1 MSKNEVLLNE
11 DINFKEVRCV
21 GDDGEVH
28 GIISSKEA
36 LSIARNLGLDLVL
49 ISANAKPP
57 VCKVMDYNKF
67 RYQSE
72 KKIKEA
78 KKKQKQIEIKEI
90 KLSTQIAQNDI
101 NYKVK
106 HAREFIESN
115 KHVKFKVVLKGRESQ
130 NPRAGLDVLN
140 RVCEMMQDIAN
151 PEKEPKTEGRFVS
164 WMFVPKKDQESAKS
178 KQSHKD
184 TSKKDMSK
192 AQEKKDAQPFNSI
205 NLMKGENHA

>member
-1 MSKNEVLLNE
+1 MSRSEVLLNG

-21 GDDGEVH
+21 GDDGEVY

-36 LSIARNLGLDLVL
+36 LKIAQNLGLDLVL
-49 ISANAKPP
+49 ISASAKPP

-67 RYQSE
+67 RYQNE

-130 NPRAGLDVLN
+130 NSKAGLDVLL
-140 RVCEMMQDIAN
+140 RVQTMMEDLAN

-164 WMFVPKKDQESAKS
+164 WMFVPKAKEAP
-178 KQSHKD
+178 KN
-184 TSKKDMSK
+184 
-192 AQEKKDAQPFNSI
+192 EKKPKENNPPFNRI
-205 NLMKGENHA
+205 NLMKGENHAKNED

>member
-1 MSKNEVLLNE
+1 MSRNEVLLNG

-21 GDDGEVH
+21 GDNGEVY

-36 LSIARNLGLDLVL
+36 LNIAQNLGLDLVL
-49 ISANAKPP
+49 ISASAKPP

-67 RYQSE
+67 RYQNE

-106 HAREFIESN
+106 HAREFIEAN

-130 NPRAGLDVLN
+130 NSKAGLDVLF
-140 RVCEMMQDIAN
+140 RVQTMMQDLAN

-164 WMFVPKKDQESAKS
+164 WMFVPKTKEAPKN
-178 KQSHKD
+178 
-184 TSKKDMSK
+184 
-192 AQEKKDAQPFNSI
+192 EKKTKENNPPFNRI
-205 NLMKGENHA
+205 NLMKGENHAKNED

>member
-1 MSKNEVLLNE
+1 MSRNEVLLNG

-21 GDDGEVH
+21 GDSGEVY

-36 LSIARNLGLDLVL
+36 LKIAQNLGLDLVL
-49 ISANAKPP
+49 ISASAKPP

-67 RYQSE
+67 RYQNE

-130 NPRAGLDVLN
+130 NSKAGLDVLF
-140 RVCEMMQDIAN
+140 RVQTMMQDLAN
-151 PEKEPKTEGRFVS
+151 HEKEPKTEGRFVS
-164 WMFVPKKDQESAKS
+164 WMFVPKAKEAP
-178 KQSHKD
+178 KN
-184 TSKKDMSK
+184 
-192 AQEKKDAQPFNSI
+192 EKKTKENNPPFNRI
-205 NLMKGENHA
+205 NLMKGENHAKNED

>member
-1 MSKNEVLLNE
+1 MSRSEVLLNG

-21 GDDGEVH
+21 GDNGEVY

-36 LSIARNLGLDLVL
+36 FNIAQNLGLDLVL
-49 ISANAKPP
+49 ISASAKPP

-67 RYQSE
+67 RYQNE

-106 HAREFIESN
+106 HAREFIEAN

-130 NPRAGLDVLN
+130 NSKAGLDVLL
-140 RVCEMMQDIAN
+140 RVQTMMQDLAN

-164 WMFVPKKDQESAKS
+164 WMFVPKTKEAPKN
-178 KQSHKD
+178 
-184 TSKKDMSK
+184 
-192 AQEKKDAQPFNSI
+192 EKKTKENNPPFNRI
-205 NLMKGENHA
+205 NLMKGENHAKNED

>member
-1 MSKNEVLLNE
+1 MSRSEVLLNG

-21 GDDGEVH
+21 GDNGEVY
-28 GIISSKEA
+28 GIISSREA
-36 LSIARNLGLDLVL
+36 LNIAQNLGLDLVL
-49 ISANAKPP
+49 ISASAKPP

-67 RYQSE
+67 RYQNE

-106 HAREFIESN
+106 HAREFIEAN

-130 NPRAGLDVLN
+130 NSKAGLDVLF
-140 RVCEMMQDIAN
+140 RVQTMMEDLAN

-164 WMFVPKKDQESAKS
+164 WMFVPKAKEAP
-178 KQSHKD
+178 KN
-184 TSKKDMSK
+184 
-192 AQEKKDAQPFNSI
+192 EKKAKENNPPFNRI
-205 NLMKGENHA
+205 NLMKGENHAKNED

>member
-1 MSKNEVLLNE
+1 MSRSEVLLNG

-21 GDDGEVH
+21 GDDGEVY

-36 LSIARNLGLDLVL
+36 LKIAQNLGLDLVL
-49 ISANAKPP
+49 ISASAKPP

-67 RYQSE
+67 RYQNE

-106 HAREFIESN
+106 HAREFIEAN

-130 NPRAGLDVLN
+130 NSKAGLDVLL
-140 RVCEMMQDIAN
+140 RVQTMMQDLAN

-164 WMFVPKKDQESAKS
+164 WMFVPKAKEAP
-178 KQSHKD
+178 KN
-184 TSKKDMSK
+184 
-192 AQEKKDAQPFNSI
+192 EKKPKENNPPFNRI
-205 NLMKGENHA
+205 NLMKGENHAKNED

>member
-1 MSKNEVLLNE
+1 MSRSEVLLNG

-21 GDDGEVH
+21 GDSGEVY

-36 LSIARNLGLDLVL
+36 LNIAQNLGLDLVL
-49 ISANAKPP
+49 ISASAKPP

-67 RYQSE
+67 RYQNE

-106 HAREFIESN
+106 HAREFIEAN

-130 NPRAGLDVLN
+130 NSKAGLDVLL
-140 RVCEMMQDIAN
+140 RVQTMMEDLAN

-164 WMFVPKKDQESAKS
+164 WMFVPKAKEAP
-178 KQSHKD
+178 KN
-184 TSKKDMSK
+184 
-192 AQEKKDAQPFNSI
+192 EKKTKENNPPFNRI
-205 NLMKGENHA
+205 NLMKGENHAKNED

>member
-1 MSKNEVLLNE
+1 MSRNEVLLNG

-21 GDDGEVH
+21 GDSGEVY

-36 LSIARNLGLDLVL
+36 LNIAQNLGLDLVL

-67 RYQSE
+67 RYQNE

-106 HAREFIESN
+106 HAREFIEAN

-130 NPRAGLDVLN
+130 NSKAGLDVLL
-140 RVCEMMQDIAN
+140 RVQTMMQDLAN

-164 WMFVPKKDQESAKS
+164 WMFVPKAKEAP
-178 KQSHKD
+178 KN
-184 TSKKDMSK
+184 
-192 AQEKKDAQPFNSI
+192 EKKTKENNPPFNRI
-205 NLMKGENHA
+205 NLMKGENHAKNED

>member
-1 MSKNEVLLNE
+1 MSRNEVLLNG

-21 GDDGEVH
+21 GDSSEVY

-36 LSIARNLGLDLVL
+36 LNIAQNLGLDLVL
-49 ISANAKPP
+49 ISASAKPP

-67 RYQSE
+67 RYQNE

-106 HAREFIESN
+106 HAREFIEAN

-130 NPRAGLDVLN
+130 NSKAGLDVLL
-140 RVCEMMQDIAN
+140 RVQTMMEDLAN

-164 WMFVPKKDQESAKS
+164 WMFVPKAKETP
-178 KQSHKD
+178 KN
-184 TSKKDMSK
+184 
-192 AQEKKDAQPFNSI
+192 EKKTKENNPPFNRI
-205 NLMKGENHA
+205 NLMKGENHAKNED

>member
-1 MSKNEVLLNE
+1 MSRNEVLLNE

-21 GDDGEVH
+21 GDNGEVY

-36 LSIARNLGLDLVL
+36 LKIAQNLGLDLVL
-49 ISANAKPP
+49 ISASAKPP

-67 RYQSE
+67 RYQNE

-106 HAREFIESN
+106 HAREFIEAN

-130 NPRAGLDVLN
+130 NSKAGLDVLL
-140 RVCEMMQDIAN
+140 RVQTMMQDLAN

-164 WMFVPKKDQESAKS
+164 WMFVPKAKEAP
-178 KQSHKD
+178 KN
-184 TSKKDMSK
+184 
-192 AQEKKDAQPFNSI
+192 EKKTKENNPPFNRI
-205 NLMKGENHA
+205 NLMKGENHAKNED

>member
-1 MSKNEVLLNE
+1 MSRNEVLLNG

-21 GDDGEVH
+21 GDNGEVY

-36 LSIARNLGLDLVL
+36 LNIAHNLGLDLVL
-49 ISANAKPP
+49 ISASAKPP

-67 RYQSE
+67 RYQNE

-106 HAREFIESN
+106 HAREFIEAN

-130 NPRAGLDVLN
+130 NSKAGLDVLL
-140 RVCEMMQDIAN
+140 RVQTMMEDLAN

-164 WMFVPKKDQESAKS
+164 WMFVPKAKEAP
-178 KQSHKD
+178 KN
-184 TSKKDMSK
+184 
-192 AQEKKDAQPFNSI
+192 EKKTKENNPPFNRI
-205 NLMKGENHA
+205 NLMKGENHAKNED

>member
-1 MSKNEVLLNE
+1 MSRNEALLNG

-21 GDDGEVH
+21 GDNGEVY

-36 LSIARNLGLDLVL
+36 LHIAQNLGLDLVL
-49 ISANAKPP
+49 IAASAKPP

-67 RYQSE
+67 RYQNE

-130 NPRAGLDVLN
+130 NSKAGLDVLL
-140 RVCEMMQDIAN
+140 RVQTMMQDLAN

-164 WMFVPKKDQESAKS
+164 WMFVPKAKEAP
-178 KQSHKD
+178 KN
-184 TSKKDMSK
+184 
-192 AQEKKDAQPFNSI
+192 EKKTKENNPPFNRI
-205 NLMKGENHA
+205 NLMKGENHAKNED

>member
-1 MSKNEVLLNE
+1 MLLNG

-21 GDDGEVH
+21 GDDGEVY

-36 LSIARNLGLDLVL
+36 LKIAQNLGLDLVL
-49 ISANAKPP
+49 ISASAKPP

-67 RYQSE
+67 RYQNE

-106 HAREFIESN
+106 HAREFIEAN

-130 NPRAGLDVLN
+130 NSKAGLDVLL
-140 RVCEMMQDIAN
+140 RVQTMMEDLAN

-164 WMFVPKKDQESAKS
+164 WMFVPKAKETP
-178 KQSHKD
+178 KN
-184 TSKKDMSK
+184 
-192 AQEKKDAQPFNSI
+192 EKKTKGNNPPFNRI
-205 NLMKGENHA
+205 NLMKGENHAKNED

>member
-1 MSKNEVLLNE
+1 MSRSEVLLNG

-21 GDDGEVH
+21 GDDGEVY

-36 LSIARNLGLDLVL
+36 LKIAQNLGLDLVL
-49 ISANAKPP
+49 ISASAKPP

-67 RYQSE
+67 RYQNE

-106 HAREFIESN
+106 HAREFIEAN

-130 NPRAGLDVLN
+130 NSKAGLDVLL
-140 RVCEMMQDIAN
+140 RVQTMMEDLAN

-164 WMFVPKKDQESAKS
+164 WMFVPKAKETL
-178 KQSHKD
+178 KN
-184 TSKKDMSK
+184 
-192 AQEKKDAQPFNSI
+192 EKKTKENNPPFNRI
-205 NLMKGENHA
+205 NLMKGENHAKNED

>member
-1 MSKNEVLLNE
+1 MSRNEVLLNG

-21 GDDGEVH
+21 GDNGEVY

-36 LSIARNLGLDLVL
+36 FNIAQNLGLDLVL
-49 ISANAKPP
+49 ISTSTKPP

-67 RYQSE
+67 RYQNE

-106 HAREFIESN
+106 HAREFIEAN

-130 NPRAGLDVLN
+130 NSKAGLDVLL
-140 RVCEMMQDIAN
+140 RVQTMMQDLAN

-164 WMFVPKKDQESAKS
+164 WMFVPKAKEAP
-178 KQSHKD
+178 KN
-184 TSKKDMSK
+184 
-192 AQEKKDAQPFNSI
+192 EKKTKENNPPFNRI
-205 NLMKGENHA
+205 NLMKGENHAKNED

>member
-1 MSKNEVLLNE
+1 MSRSEVLLNG

-21 GDDGEVH
+21 GDDGEVY

-36 LSIARNLGLDLVL
+36 LNIAQNLGLDLVL
-49 ISANAKPP
+49 ISASAKPP

-67 RYQSE
+67 RYQNE

-106 HAREFIESN
+106 HAREFIEAN

-130 NPRAGLDVLN
+130 NSKAGLDVLL
-140 RVCEMMQDIAN
+140 RVQTMMQDLAN

-164 WMFVPKKDQESAKS
+164 WMFVPKAKEAP
-178 KQSHKD
+178 KN
-184 TSKKDMSK
+184 
-192 AQEKKDAQPFNSI
+192 EKKPKENNPPFNRI
-205 NLMKGENHA
+205 NLMKGENHAKNED

>member
-1 MSKNEVLLNE
+1 MSRNEVLLNG

-21 GDDGEVH
+21 GDNGEVY

-36 LSIARNLGLDLVL
+36 LNIAQNLGLDLVL
-49 ISANAKPP
+49 ISASAKPP

-67 RYQSE
+67 RYQNE

-90 KLSTQIAQNDI
+90 KLSIQIAQNDI

-130 NPRAGLDVLN
+130 NSKAGLDVLF
-140 RVCEMMQDIAN
+140 RVQTMMQDLAN

-164 WMFVPKKDQESAKS
+164 WMFVPKAKEAP
-178 KQSHKD
+178 KN
-184 TSKKDMSK
+184 
-192 AQEKKDAQPFNSI
+192 EKKTKENNPPFNRI
-205 NLMKGENHA
+205 NLMKGENHAKNED

>member
-1 MSKNEVLLNE
+1 MSRNEVLLNG

-21 GDDGEVH
+21 GDSGEVY

-36 LSIARNLGLDLVL
+36 LNIAQNLGLDLVL

-67 RYQSE
+67 RYQNE

-106 HAREFIESN
+106 HAREFIEAN

-130 NPRAGLDVLN
+130 NSKAGLDVLL
-140 RVCEMMQDIAN
+140 RVQTMMEDLAN

-164 WMFVPKKDQESAKS
+164 WMFVPKAKEAP
-178 KQSHKD
+178 KN
-184 TSKKDMSK
+184 
-192 AQEKKDAQPFNSI
+192 EKKTKENNPPFNRI
-205 NLMKGENHA
+205 NLMKGENHAKNED

>member
-1 MSKNEVLLNE
+1 MSRNEALLNG

-21 GDDGEVH
+21 GDDGEVY

-36 LSIARNLGLDLVL
+36 LNIAQNLGLDLVL
-49 ISANAKPP
+49 ISASAKPP

-67 RYQSE
+67 RYQNE

-106 HAREFIESN
+106 HAREFIEAN

-130 NPRAGLDVLN
+130 NSKAGLDVLF
-140 RVCEMMQDIAN
+140 RVQTMMQDLAN

-164 WMFVPKKDQESAKS
+164 WMFVPKAKEAP
-178 KQSHKD
+178 KN
-184 TSKKDMSK
+184 
-192 AQEKKDAQPFNSI
+192 EKKTKENNPPFNRI
-205 NLMKGENHA
+205 NLMKGENHAKNED

>member
-1 MSKNEVLLNE
+1 MLNG

-21 GDDGEVH
+21 GDDGEVY

-36 LSIARNLGLDLVL
+36 LNIAQNLGLDLVL
-49 ISANAKPP
+49 ISASAKPP

-67 RYQSE
+67 RYQNE

-106 HAREFIESN
+106 HAREFIEAN

-130 NPRAGLDVLN
+130 NSKAGLDVLL
-140 RVCEMMQDIAN
+140 RVQTMMEDLAN

-164 WMFVPKKDQESAKS
+164 WMFVPKAKEAP
-178 KQSHKD
+178 KN
-184 TSKKDMSK
+184 
-192 AQEKKDAQPFNSI
+192 EKKPKENNPPFNRI
-205 NLMKGENHA
+205 NLMKGENHAKNED

>member
-1 MSKNEVLLNE
+1 MSRSEVLLNG

-21 GDDGEVH
+21 GDDGEVY

-36 LSIARNLGLDLVL
+36 LKIAQNLGLDLVL
-49 ISANAKPP
+49 ISASAKPP

-67 RYQSE
+67 RYQNE

-106 HAREFIESN
+106 HAREFIEAN
-115 KHVKFKVVLKGRESQ
+115 KHVKFKVILKGRESQ
-130 NPRAGLDVLN
+130 NSKAGLDVLL
-140 RVCEMMQDIAN
+140 RVQTMMQDLAN

-164 WMFVPKKDQESAKS
+164 WMFVPKAKEAP
-178 KQSHKD
+178 KN
-184 TSKKDMSK
+184 
-192 AQEKKDAQPFNSI
+192 EKKPKENNPPFNRI
-205 NLMKGENHA
+205 NLMKGENHAKNED

>member
-1 MSKNEVLLNE
+1 MLLNG

-21 GDDGEVH
+21 GDDGEVY

-36 LSIARNLGLDLVL
+36 LKIAQNLGLDLVL
-49 ISANAKPP
+49 ISASAKPP

-67 RYQSE
+67 RYQNE

-106 HAREFIESN
+106 HAREFIEAN

-130 NPRAGLDVLN
+130 NSKAGLDVLL
-140 RVCEMMQDIAN
+140 RVQTMMQDLAN

-164 WMFVPKKDQESAKS
+164 WMFVPKAKEAP
-178 KQSHKD
+178 KN
-184 TSKKDMSK
+184 
-192 AQEKKDAQPFNSI
+192 EKKPKENNPPFNRI
-205 NLMKGENHA
+205 NLMKGENHAKNED

>member
-1 MSKNEVLLNE
+1 MSRSEVLLNG

-21 GDDGEVH
+21 GDDGEVY

-36 LSIARNLGLDLVL
+36 LKIAQNLGLDLVL
-49 ISANAKPP
+49 ISASAKPP

-67 RYQSE
+67 RYQNE

-106 HAREFIESN
+106 HAREFIEAN

-130 NPRAGLDVLN
+130 NSKVGLDVLL
-140 RVCEMMQDIAN
+140 RVQTMMQDLAN

-164 WMFVPKKDQESAKS
+164 WMFVPKAKEAP
-178 KQSHKD
+178 KN
-184 TSKKDMSK
+184 
-192 AQEKKDAQPFNSI
+192 EKKPKENNPPFNRI
-205 NLMKGENHA
+205 NLMKGENHAKNED

>member
-1 MSKNEVLLNE
+1 MSRSEVLLNG

-21 GDDGEVH
+21 GDDGEVY

-36 LSIARNLGLDLVL
+36 LKIAQNLGLDLVL
-49 ISANAKPP
+49 ISASAKPP

-67 RYQSE
+67 RYQNE

-106 HAREFIESN
+106 HAREFIEAN

-130 NPRAGLDVLN
+130 NSKAGLDVLL
-140 RVCEMMQDIAN
+140 RVQTMMQDLAN

-164 WMFVPKKDQESAKS
+164 WMFVPKTKEAPKN
-178 KQSHKD
+178 
-184 TSKKDMSK
+184 
-192 AQEKKDAQPFNSI
+192 EKKTKENNPPFNRI
-205 NLMKGENHA
+205 NLMKGENHAKNED

>member
-1 MSKNEVLLNE
+1 MSRNEALLNG

-21 GDDGEVH
+21 GDNGEVY

-36 LSIARNLGLDLVL
+36 LNIAQNLGLDLVL
-49 ISANAKPP
+49 ISASAKPP

-67 RYQSE
+67 RYQNE

-106 HAREFIESN
+106 HAREFIEAN

-130 NPRAGLDVLN
+130 NSKAGLDVLF
-140 RVCEMMQDIAN
+140 RVQTMMQDLAN

-164 WMFVPKKDQESAKS
+164 WMFVPKAKEAP
-178 KQSHKD
+178 KN
-184 TSKKDMSK
+184 
-192 AQEKKDAQPFNSI
+192 EKKTKENKPPFNRI
-205 NLMKGENHA
+205 NLMKGENHAKNED

>member
-1 MSKNEVLLNE
+1 MSRNEVLLNG

-21 GDDGEVH
+21 GDNGEVY

-36 LSIARNLGLDLVL
+36 LKIAQNLGLDLVL
-49 ISANAKPP
+49 ISASAKPP

-67 RYQSE
+67 RYQNE

-130 NPRAGLDVLN
+130 NSKAGLDVLL
-140 RVCEMMQDIAN
+140 RVQTMMEDLAN

-164 WMFVPKKDQESAKS
+164 WMFVPKAKEAP
-178 KQSHKD
+178 KN
-184 TSKKDMSK
+184 
-192 AQEKKDAQPFNSI
+192 EKKPKENNPPFNRI
-205 NLMKGENHA
+205 NLMKGENHAKNED

>member
-1 MSKNEVLLNE
+1 MSRSEVLLNG

-21 GDDGEVH
+21 GDNGEVY

-36 LSIARNLGLDLVL
+36 LHIAQNLGLDLVL
-49 ISANAKPP
+49 ISASAKPP

-67 RYQSE
+67 RYQNE

-130 NPRAGLDVLN
+130 NSKAGLDVLF
-140 RVCEMMQDIAN
+140 RVQAMMQDLAN

-164 WMFVPKKDQESAKS
+164 WMFVPKAKEAP
-178 KQSHKD
+178 KN
-184 TSKKDMSK
+184 
-192 AQEKKDAQPFNSI
+192 EKKTKENNPPFNRI
-205 NLMKGENHA
+205 NLMKGENHAKNED

>member
-1 MSKNEVLLNE
+1 MSRNEALLNG

-21 GDDGEVH
+21 GDNGEVY

-36 LSIARNLGLDLVL
+36 LHIAQNLGLDLVL
-49 ISANAKPP
+49 ISASAKPP

-67 RYQSE
+67 RYQNE

-130 NPRAGLDVLN
+130 NSKAGLDVLF
-140 RVCEMMQDIAN
+140 RVQTMMQDLAN

-164 WMFVPKKDQESAKS
+164 WMFVPKAKEAP
-178 KQSHKD
+178 KN
-184 TSKKDMSK
+184 
-192 AQEKKDAQPFNSI
+192 EKKTKENNPPFNRI
-205 NLMKGENHA
+205 NLMKGENHAKNED

>member
-1 MSKNEVLLNE
+1 MSRSKVLLNG

-21 GDDGEVH
+21 GDDGEVY

-36 LSIARNLGLDLVL
+36 LKIAQNLGLDLVL
-49 ISANAKPP
+49 ISASAKPP

-67 RYQSE
+67 RYQNE

-106 HAREFIESN
+106 HAREFIEAN

-130 NPRAGLDVLN
+130 NSKVGLDVLL
-140 RVCEMMQDIAN
+140 RVQTMMQDLAN

-164 WMFVPKKDQESAKS
+164 WMFVPKAKEAP
-178 KQSHKD
+178 KN
-184 TSKKDMSK
+184 
-192 AQEKKDAQPFNSI
+192 EKKPKENNPPFNRI
-205 NLMKGENHA
+205 NLMKGENHAKNED

>member
-1 MSKNEVLLNE
+1 MSRSEVLLNG

-21 GDDGEVH
+21 GDDGEVY

-36 LSIARNLGLDLVL
+36 LNIAQNLGLDLVL
-49 ISANAKPP
+49 ISASAKPP

-67 RYQSE
+67 RYQNE

-106 HAREFIESN
+106 HAREFIEAN

-130 NPRAGLDVLN
+130 NSKAGLDVLF
-140 RVCEMMQDIAN
+140 RVQTMMQDLAN

-164 WMFVPKKDQESAKS
+164 WMFVPKAKEAP
-178 KQSHKD
+178 KN
-184 TSKKDMSK
+184 
-192 AQEKKDAQPFNSI
+192 EKKPKENNPPFNRI
-205 NLMKGENHA
+205 NLMKGENHAKNED

>member
-1 MSKNEVLLNE
+1 MSRSEVLLNG

-21 GDDGEVH
+21 GDSGEVY

-36 LSIARNLGLDLVL
+36 LKIAQNLGLDLVL
-49 ISANAKPP
+49 ISASAKPP

-67 RYQSE
+67 RYQNE

-130 NPRAGLDVLN
+130 NSKAGLDVLF
-140 RVCEMMQDIAN
+140 RVQTMMQDLAN

-164 WMFVPKKDQESAKS
+164 WMFVPKAKEAP
-178 KQSHKD
+178 KN
-184 TSKKDMSK
+184 
-192 AQEKKDAQPFNSI
+192 EKKTKENNPPFNRI
-205 NLMKGENHA
+205 NLMKGENHAKNED

>member
-1 MSKNEVLLNE
+1 MSRNEVLLNG

-21 GDDGEVH
+21 GDSGEVY

-36 LSIARNLGLDLVL
+36 LNIAQNLGLDLVL
-49 ISANAKPP
+49 ISASAKPP

-67 RYQSE
+67 RYQNE

-106 HAREFIESN
+106 HAREFIEAN

-130 NPRAGLDVLN
+130 NSKAGLDVLL
-140 RVCEMMQDIAN
+140 RVQTMMQDLAN

-164 WMFVPKKDQESAKS
+164 WMFVPKAKEAP
-178 KQSHKD
+178 KN
-184 TSKKDMSK
+184 
-192 AQEKKDAQPFNSI
+192 EKKIKENNPPFNRI
-205 NLMKGENHA
+205 NLMKGENHAKNED

>member
-1 MSKNEVLLNE
+1 MSRSEVLLNG

-21 GDDGEVH
+21 GDNGEVY

-36 LSIARNLGLDLVL
+36 LNIAQNLGLDLVL
-49 ISANAKPP
+49 ISASAKPP

-67 RYQSE
+67 RYQNE

-106 HAREFIESN
+106 HAREFIEAN

-130 NPRAGLDVLN
+130 NSKAGLDVLL
-140 RVCEMMQDIAN
+140 RVQTMMEDLAN

-164 WMFVPKKDQESAKS
+164 WMFVPKAKE
-178 KQSHKD
+178 
-184 TSKKDMSK
+184 TSKN
-192 AQEKKDAQPFNSI
+192 EKKTKENNPPFNRI
-205 NLMKGENHA
+205 NLMKGENHAKNED

>member
-1 MSKNEVLLNE
+1 MSRNEVLLNG

-21 GDDGEVH
+21 GDNGEVY

-36 LSIARNLGLDLVL
+36 LKIAQNLGLDLVL
-49 ISANAKPP
+49 ISASAKPP

-67 RYQSE
+67 RYQNE

-106 HAREFIESN
+106 HAREFIEAN

-130 NPRAGLDVLN
+130 NSKAGLDVLF
-140 RVCEMMQDIAN
+140 RVQTMMQDLAN

-164 WMFVPKKDQESAKS
+164 WMFVPKAKEAP
-178 KQSHKD
+178 KN
-184 TSKKDMSK
+184 
-192 AQEKKDAQPFNSI
+192 EKKPKENNPPFNRI
-205 NLMKGENHA
+205 NLMKGENHAKNED